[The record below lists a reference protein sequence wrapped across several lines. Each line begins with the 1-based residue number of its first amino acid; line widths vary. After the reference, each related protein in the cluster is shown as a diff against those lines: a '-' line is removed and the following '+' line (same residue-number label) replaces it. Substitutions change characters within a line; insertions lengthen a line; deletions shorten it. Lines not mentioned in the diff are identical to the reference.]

1 MIDFLWTVFVVS
13 DTGSLNFGSGP
24 LWAPPALLVDQWKHG
39 PDGNKVNLPKPVT
52 NMFGSKNYLLA
63 NKKN

>member
-24 LWAPPALLVDQWKHG
+24 LWAPCIAG
-39 PDGNKVNLPKPVT
+39 PDSDKVNLIKTCQEHKHVT
-52 NMFGSKNYLLA
+52 
-63 NKKN
+63 KKNVLSQKNK

>member
-24 LWAPPALLVDQWKHG
+24 LGPPALHIDQWKHG
-39 PDGNKVNLPKPVT
+39 SDGDKVNLTKPEK
-52 NMFGSKNYLLA
+52 NMFGSYFTIE
-63 NKKN
+63 